1 MYNIMI
7 VDDEDIICDG
17 LMSFDWESYG
27 FKAVCS
33 ASDGAE
39 ALSLMKNLK
48 IDVIITDI
56 KMPVMDGLDLC
67 MHINR
72 MYPTCK
78 IVLLS
83 GYKEFE
89 YAKTAISL
97 GVSEYLLKPVDMN
110 ELTGLLKKL
119 KKQLDR
125 EHGVND
131 MNEGLVP
138 GEKSDGIGQHQNF
151 TDVKYS
157 FAVQKTIDY
166 IRKHY
171 PEKLTLHDVAENVQL
186 SEGYL
191 CARFSR
197 ETGKGFLEFLNE
209 VRIEQAKI
217 LLKQTNLKVYEI
229 AEKVG
234 YSNTKYFTDVFKK
247 ITGMTPLK
255 FKES

>member
-1 MYNIMI
+1 MYKIMI

-17 LMSFDWESYG
+17 LMSFDWESHG

-33 ASDGAE
+33 ASDGEE
-39 ALSLMKNLK
+39 ALSLMKDTK

-67 MHINR
+67 MHVNR
-72 MYPTCK
+72 MYPSCK
-78 IVLLS
+78 VVLLS
-83 GYKEFE
+83 GYREFE

-110 ELTGLLKKL
+110 ELTALLRKL
-119 KKQLDR
+119 KKQLDK
-125 EHGVND
+125 EFGVND
-131 MNEGLVP
+131 TGEGFVA
-138 GEKSDGIGQHQNF
+138 GEKSGGIGQCHHSGY
-151 TDVKYS
+151 VKYS
-157 FAVQKTIDY
+157 FAVQKTIEY

-171 PEKLTLHDVAENVQL
+171 SEKLTLHDIAENVQL

-191 CARFSR
+191 CARFSK

-247 ITGMTPLK
+247 ITGMAPLK